1 MRKALTLLITLLLTT
16 CWLYGQ
22 ETRQA
27 HYLPNAQKDMEVKRP
42 DTKPLE
48 NSDADFVAVLA
59 EPTSFTKSA
68 NKGTVQIGSG
78 TTTTSYFPI
87 YAYYG
92 YSYTQQIYLK
102 SEIATAGAITKI
114 RFYLSSTAPNNSNQ
128 WVVYMGHTTKTE
140 FTSTTEWVPFANL
153 TEVFN
158 GTVTFP
164 ASGNWMEINLSTPF
178 NYNNTDNLVIAVDE
192 NAPSYGATTN
202 WLAFNSG
209 TNRGIYYRDD
219 TTNPNPATPPTAY
232 STTTTINQVQLYFPM
247 PYDFSI
253 TYPAGV
259 AVWAGESHNYSV
271 TIKNEGDQND
281 TFTPAIVG
289 DGEWTYGLF
298 QADGTTPLTGSVAIN
313 SGATYNFIVKV
324 TVPATG
330 VSFGETDTE
339 NFTVTSAEGGKVVK
353 NFSITTSALV
363 PIIPSYLQGFDDV
376 EFPPL
381 GWTRTQLATGGG
393 NWTRT
398 TPGANTTAGTM
409 FHNYASGNHN
419 SWIVSPPILL
429 TAGYECTLSFY
440 ERNLY
445 VPADYEYS
453 GVLISTGSSTAGS
466 PDFVEIYESSATIS
480 TFTLKELDISAYA
493 GNTVYIAFVYEGD
506 FAHSWYVD
514 EVKITAVLIPDVDA
528 AAVSVDMYPFTGTGI
543 LADVMGTVKNRGKQN
558 DTFDVSVSITNAEDV
573 EVYTDVK
580 SVTLDPDQVGTVTFD
595 QWQPVEAGAYT
606 VTMTTLLA
614 GDEVP
619 ENDEV
624 TATVT
629 VVDYLLWGKN
639 IDYTNSTSGIVS
651 TNLGGITPGLIETAD
666 DFIIPDGT
674 WLIGAINAKGF
685 RSPSTTIDPTRF
697 MVIIYEDN
705 AGVPGDI
712 VHQELVPVTS
722 VTSPVLTFAEPLI
735 LENGHYWLTVAGHYP
750 TGTVLSSTRWNWTTW
765 NRLTEHEASLRDQ
778 PNVFGDGSDWATLSD
793 FGIANAASTSFS
805 VYGTDVPFIF
815 PEDANFIVDLP
826 EDVSTHVYWLSASS
840 ITSINDG
847 DIDLVEDTDYTIEN
861 DGTYYSTLTFSVEYL
876 STKFTG
882 VGSDDLVLTITFD
895 TGDEVEFTITPEIL
909 TITGI
914 ATFNPLRVILG
925 VPFEDLDLPEE
936 IEVELNNG
944 TTTMLDIVWSAGTYN
959 PATPGTYTL
968 KGEIVLVDGVPANP
982 SNYEATINVIVLY
995 ATNYINE
1002 NFDAITGIPANWTSD
1017 FLNTAAVGVDGTRA
1031 LRRNM
1036 YSASTSTGYWQT
1048 PVVAV
1053 GDDPEFSFMY
1063 KVINY
1068 TGGTATPAANFSIT
1082 VRISNDLGATF
1093 TNVHVINADNHTP
1106 STNFAPIDIDMSG
1119 YAGGYVVVRVEAN
1132 RFDGDFYMIFDDV
1145 KIGSF
1150 YTGNFTIT
1158 DGTDPIENATI
1169 KIGGL
1174 TATTDAQGEAS
1185 MIVPNGTNPLQ
1196 IAAAGFLTYNGTL
1209 TVDGDDVDFDLAMIS
1224 MHTITFNVLDDADGP
1239 ISGVAIAYTGTG
1251 VGYQG
1256 AVELSGSLTTNASGV
1271 ATVIL
1276 PNGEYTFTAYKIGYL
1291 GASGAFEV
1299 SGADL
1304 IVPTI
1309 VLSEA
1314 PPTFSYTAD
1323 WSGGANFGKGL
1334 ANLYTKNQ
1342 TFTFTNIGTGPLEV
1356 DMEDFAI
1363 EGADA
1368 EMFVFAV
1375 DYSGVT
1381 HSLTTGQSATVI
1393 VQFAPTAGGVFN
1405 AQLVYED
1412 VEVELFGEAYAPVTL
1427 PFVEDFEGGTF
1438 DNWIVVNGTQT
1449 NQWHVGIAAGDTDN
1463 LSAMVSNDNGVTNA
1477 YTIGSTSVVHFYMD
1491 FAIPE
1496 IDGGELGDVVLAFDW
1511 KCMGEKI
1518 SLDYDYL
1525 RVYSIAPTVTPV
1537 AGTLLTGELGT
1548 YNMNAS
1554 WQRATL
1560 NIPVEQFGTTRRIVF
1575 SWRNDSSGGTQPPA
1589 AVDNILIGEPFDV
1602 SFAVSDQTGAEIPNA
1617 TITLNGIVNAEGN
1630 YTFENLIL
1638 LPGDYEYSV
1647 NAPGHEGFE
1656 GVITLNLENIEG
1668 YEVVLNKFYNINFT
1682 VTDYYTH
1689 APLADAIFEFDGAAY
1704 DLDEHGKVTLEV
1716 LNGDYNYSLMYA
1728 GYSPVADEV
1737 TVLNGNVNVNILLVP
1752 AAEILTFT
1760 IPEQVYP
1767 ADIDWENGTIEVM
1780 VNFEANMAALT
1791 PTIGLSPGATVDPES
1806 GVAQDFN
1813 SPVVYTVTGFD
1824 GTDEVV
1830 KEWTVTVA
1838 IADETA
1844 TRILTFTF
1852 EDASIVDDV
1861 EIDYDLSTID
1871 VYVVFGTNI
1880 AEQTPTVTISFG
1892 ASINPIPGY
1901 GDFTDFEVPVTYT
1914 VTAADG
1920 VTVADWVVT
1929 IHESPNT
1936 AADIEAFTLAEE
1948 IAPADI
1954 DNEELTV
1961 KVRVAVGTDRTK
1973 LTPTIEISENA
1984 TILPA
1989 SGVEVDLSEPFEYLV
2004 TSQSGVEKTWT
2015 AYALN
2020 WDASLSVITV
2030 AGTPVADFD
2039 AEVFEY
2045 TVEVPYGTTTAPV
2058 VLATTTD
2065 PNATYEVENAE
2076 EMPGT
2081 TVITATAEDGIA
2093 TLTYSVEFTIAPP
2106 NTDATLANLTVNG
2119 VAIAGFDPDV
2129 LEYEMELPYGTIVVP
2144 TVVGTP
2150 TDPNAT
2156 VVVTPA
2162 AALPGITE
2170 VLVTA
2175 EDGETELTYTVEF
2188 TIAPPTLY
2196 ELPFA
2201 EDFTGIATGAIPT
2214 DWTRTHSHWG
2224 VVATNNAGGTSPEMR
2239 FYWSPT
2245 TTATFRLTTPFID
2258 ATNFNGDLYMS
2269 FRHRLDWFSNTFNI
2283 SAQITTD
2290 AGATWDVLWNVNA
2303 TADIPAQLL
2312 EFDLNDYK
2320 GEIIQIAFVYVGNS
2334 YDVNYWNFDDL
2345 YIGEAPEKYTLTLV
2359 ANPTE
2364 GGTVTGGGEYF
2375 DGVSVP
2381 VSAVPNTD
2389 FLFVNWTDEDGDV
2402 VSGNANF
2409 NYIMPAED
2417 VTLTANFLA
2426 IEYFSVTVNVST
2438 NTDESPAGAVVV
2450 LTNQSGDPNY
2460 VYTLTAPA
2468 NGVVVFDEVCVGM
2481 YNLSINLAGYN
2492 AYLQS
2497 NIDIDEDLEL
2507 DALLIE
2513 TIVEPFGLLVETEGL
2528 EAGQALFSWNNVFG
2542 PVLFANF
2549 EEGALPAGWTQTINN
2564 TDTSGPA
2571 PGTWT
2576 VTDYSSTTFAP
2587 FGTYHVGLWWSYD
2600 YQDEWL
2606 ITPEIAIGANFEL
2619 EFWSAVY
2626 LGSPNGDHYYVEVS
2640 TDGGNTWTAIWDAS
2654 ALSGEWNYYDTPIVI
2669 DLAAY
2674 AGQNVHFAFHAEDPP
2689 SNDGLWYIWFID
2701 NVSVGMEGVK
2711 NTLDF
2716 ANFYRYSGKAQGN
2729 NTGIADAISKDGSTW
2744 VMQGTPSKAKSLLG
2758 YNVYLNDVLVTDEPI
2773 EDEEFLF
2780 TNLPDGDYIAGVQS
2794 VFTSGESSI
2803 VTIPFTIEGGVTV
2816 YTVTF
2821 TVINSETEAVLEGV
2835 EITIGN
2841 GTITTDAEGMATISL
2856 PDGTYE
2862 FTADAGEY
2870 YDVYEGSFTVEG
2882 EDLAITVPMNPVGI
2896 TPNILASLEVYP
2908 NPFNHQI
2915 SVRNAEGVNRVV
2927 ITNLIGQVVMD
2938 IPLTSETINT
2948 SDLGKGVYMITFIA
2962 ENGERAIRK
2971 MIKQ

>member
-1 MRKALTLLITLLLTT
+1 MRKTLTLLTFLLI
-16 CWLYGQ
+16 GIF
-22 ETRQA
+22 A
-27 HYLPNAQKDMEVKRP
+27 FAQQHQGSAIK
-42 DTKPLE
+42 
-48 NSDADFVAVLA
+48 
-59 EPTSFTKSA
+59 KSA
-68 NKGTVQIGSG
+68 YKVEQKSHDVKFDAKDDLRAKEEKKIEEFQPYTFVPSRTNQKG
-78 TTTTSYFPI
+78 
-87 YAYYG
+87 
-92 YSYTQQIYLK
+92 K
-102 SEIATAGAITKI
+102 
-114 RFYLSSTAPNNSNQ
+114 
-128 WVVYMGHTTKTE
+128 
-140 FTSTTEWVPFANL
+140 ANL
-153 TEVFN
+153 NEGFED
-158 GTVTFP
+158 VTFP
-164 ASGNWMEINLSTPF
+164 PEGWKVINGGDANTWIRSTVTPISGSASARIQWGSTAHNDWLITPPLAPAAGNSSISFWSKNQSAGLMELFNVKLSTTG
-178 NYNNTDNLVIAVDE
+178 NDE
-192 NAPSYGATTN
+192 SDFTITLASNVGPGTTAQQYTYD
-202 WLAFNSG
+202 L
-209 TNRGIYYRDD
+209 
-219 TTNPNPATPPTAY
+219 TAY
-232 STTTTINQVQLYFPM
+232 IGQVVYVAVQAISTDMYYLYVDDFEGP
-247 PYDFSI
+247 PIYVASYDFDLVVPNGASVA
-253 TYPAGV
+253 AGQ
-259 AVWAGESHNYSV
+259 SHDYTV
-271 TIKNEGDQND
+271 TIKNTGVEDD
-281 TFTPAIVG
+281 TFTPAING
-289 DGEWTYGLF
+289 DGDWTYTLF
-298 QADGTTPLTGSVAIN
+298 ETDGTTPLTGAVAVN
-313 SGATYNFIVKV
+313 ADATYDFIVRV

-330 VSFGETDTE
+330 VSMGDTDTE

-353 NFSITTSALV
+353 NFSITPSALV
-363 PIIPSYLQGFDDV
+363 PIIPPYLQGFDDV

-381 GWTRTQLATGGG
+381 GWTRTQLGTGGG

-429 TAGYECTLSFY
+429 TAGYECALSFY
-440 ERNLY
+440 ERNAF
-445 VPADYEYS
+445 VPADYGYS
-453 GVLISTGSSTAGS
+453 GVLISTGSGVAGS
-466 PDFVEIYESSATIS
+466 TDFVEIYESNTGIS

-506 FAHSWYVD
+506 FAHSWTVD

-685 RSPSTTIDPTRF
+685 RSPSTSIDPTRF

-750 TGTVLSSTRWNWTTW
+750 TGTVLTSTRWNWTTW

-815 PEDANFIVDLP
+815 PEDANFIVDLS

-847 DIDLVEDTDYTIEN
+847 DMDLVEDTDYTIEH
-861 DGTYYSTLTFSVEYL
+861 DGTYYSTITFPVSYL
-876 STKFTG
+876 STKFTEG
-882 VGSDDLVLTITFD
+882 NLDDLVLTITFD
-895 TGDEVEFTITPEIL
+895 TGDEAEFTITPEIL

-944 TTTMLDIVWSAGTYN
+944 TTTMLDVVWSEGTYT
-959 PATPGTYTL
+959 PDTPGTYAL
-968 KGEIVLVDGVPANP
+968 EGEIVLVDGVPANP
-982 SNYEATINVIVLY
+982 NDLVAEINVIVLY
-995 ATNYINE
+995 TANYINE

-1017 FLNTAAVGVDGTRA
+1017 FLNIASAGVDGSRA

-1036 YSASTSTGYWQT
+1036 WSASTSTGYWQV
-1048 PVVAV
+1048 PIVAV
-1053 GDDPEFSFMY
+1053 GDDPELSFMY
-1063 KVINY
+1063 KVVNY
-1068 TGGTATPAANFSIT
+1068 SGGIPTPAENFDIT
-1082 VRISNDLGATF
+1082 ILISNDLGVTF
-1093 TNVHVINADNHTP
+1093 DEVYVIDEDNHIV
-1106 STNFAPIDIDMSG
+1106 SDQFALVDIDIT
-1119 YAGGYVVVRVEAN
+1119 GYVGQHIIVRMEAN
-1132 RFDGDFYMIFDDV
+1132 RYNGDFYMIFDDV

-1185 MIVPNGTNPLQ
+1185 MVVPNGTNPLQ
-1196 IAAAGFLTYNGTL
+1196 ITAAGFLTYNGTL

-1224 MHTITFNVLDDADGP
+1224 LHTITFNVLDDADDP

-1251 VGYQG
+1251 VGYDG
-1256 AVELSGSLTTNASGV
+1256 DVELSGSLTTNASGV

-1276 PNGEYTFTAYKIGYL
+1276 PNGEYEYTALKDGYL
-1291 GASGAFEV
+1291 PVTDEFEV
-1299 SGADL
+1299 TGDL
-1304 IVPTI
+1304 TVDITMND
-1309 VLSEA
+1309 A
-1314 PPTFSYTAD
+1314 PPTLVVNPMTVDFEVVTVYETSTKTITLKNIGMGTLTIAPED
-1323 WSGGANFGKGL
+1323 ITLEGDAAFTLNNL
-1334 ANLYTKNQ
+1334 AAEANLATSQ
-1342 TFTFTNIGTGPLEV
+1342 TTTISVAFNPQAHGIHTAT
-1356 DMEDFAI
+1356 
-1363 EGADA
+1363 
-1368 EMFVFAV
+1368 
-1375 DYSGVT
+1375 
-1381 HSLTTGQSATVI
+1381 LTIIDS
-1393 VQFAPTAGGVFN
+1393 
-1405 AQLVYED
+1405 ED
-1412 VEVELFGEAYAPVTL
+1412 VETVIGITGSGWAASLPFAENFTGTTYPPQKWTRGNGLLQETMPPLTSSTAWVHGRFGNQGTVNNSARLNLYGTLRKEWLITPTLNLGDVEGNFVLEFDAAYTTWNSTNPPNMTGDDDKFAVVISWDGGQTWSSTNVLRLWDNDESEYVLNEIPHTGARYSIAFEGEGYVKLGFYAESTESNADNDLFVTNLTLTQVYPVTL
-1427 PFVEDFEGGTF
+1427 TFV
-1438 DNWIVVNGTQT
+1438 DNTPENNPVANA
-1449 NQWHVGIAAGDTDN
+1449 GIT
-1463 LSAMVSNDNGVTNA
+1463 
-1477 YTIGSTSVVHFYMD
+1477 
-1491 FAIPE
+1491 
-1496 IDGGELGDVVLAFDW
+1496 IDGKTYTTNTEGEVMFDLPDGEYSWAVSTAGYANAVVEFEVAGAAVEETVVL
-1511 KCMGEKI
+1511 EK
-1518 SLDYDYL
+1518 Y
-1525 RVYSIAPTVTPV
+1525 
-1537 AGTLLTGELGT
+1537 
-1548 YNMNAS
+1548 
-1554 WQRATL
+1554 W
-1560 NIPVEQFGTTRRIVF
+1560 
-1575 SWRNDSSGGTQPPA
+1575 
-1589 AVDNILIGEPFDV
+1589 
-1602 SFAVSDQTGAEIPNA
+1602 
-1617 TITLNGIVNAEGN
+1617 
-1630 YTFENLIL
+1630 
-1638 LPGDYEYSV
+1638 
-1647 NAPGHEGFE
+1647 
-1656 GVITLNLENIEG
+1656 
-1668 YEVVLNKFYNINFT
+1668 NINFT
-1682 VTDYYTH
+1682 VTDYYTGV
-1689 APLADAIFEFDGAAY
+1689 ALSEAIFEFEDNPYA
-1704 DLDEHGKVTLEV
+1704 LDENGKVTFTR
-1716 LNGDYNYSLMYA
+1716 LNGEYEYSVMYA
-1728 GYSPVADEV
+1728 GYAPVEDEV
-1737 TVLNGNVNVNILLVP
+1737 IVLHNNVNVNIKLIP

-1767 ADIDWENGTIEVM
+1767 ADIDWDNGTIEVM
-1780 VNFEANMAALT
+1780 VNFEANLAALT

-1806 GVAQDFN
+1806 GVAQDFTN
-1813 SPVVYTVTGFD
+1813 PVVYTVTGFD

-1852 EDASIVDDV
+1852 EDAAIVDDV

-1920 VTVADWVVT
+1920 VTVTDWVVT

-1936 AADIEAFTLAEE
+1936 AAEIESFTLAEE
-1948 IAPADI
+1948 IVPAVI
-1954 DNEELTV
+1954 DNDELTV
-1961 KVRVAVGTDRTK
+1961 EVRVAVGTDRTK

-2020 WDASLSVITV
+2020 WDASLSAITV
-2030 AGTPVADFD
+2030 GGTALEDFE
-2039 AEVFEY
+2039 AEVFDY
-2045 TVEVPYGTTTAPV
+2045 TVEVPYGTTTAPA

-2065 PNATYEVENAE
+2065 PNATYEVEDAE

-2081 TVITATAEDGIA
+2081 TVITVTAEDGIA

-2106 NTDATLANLTVNG
+2106 NTDATLANLTVDG
-2119 VAIAGFDPDV
+2119 VAIAGFAPDV

-2162 AALPGITE
+2162 AALPGITV

-2175 EDGETELTYTVEF
+2175 EDGTTELTYTVEF
-2188 TIAPPTLY
+2188 TVAPPTLY

-2201 EDFTGIATGAIPT
+2201 EDFTGVATGAIPT

-2258 ATNFNGDLYMS
+2258 ATNFDGDLYMS
-2269 FRHRLDWFSNTFNI
+2269 FRHRLDWYSNTFNI

-2345 YIGEAPEKYTLTLV
+2345 YIGEAPVKYTLTLV
-2359 ANPTE
+2359 ADPAE

-2381 VSAVPNTD
+2381 VSAVPNTG
-2389 FLFVNWTDEDGDV
+2389 FLFVNWTNEDGDV
-2402 VSGNANF
+2402 VNSNANF
-2409 NYIMPAED
+2409 NFTMPAED

-2438 NTDESPAGAVVV
+2438 NTEESPEGAVVV
-2450 LTNQSGDPNY
+2450 LTNQSGDPDY
-2460 VYTLTAPA
+2460 VYTLTAPE

-2492 AYLQS
+2492 AYLQED
-2497 NIDIDEDLEL
+2497 IDVDEDLEL

-2542 PVLFANF
+2542 PVLFENF
-2549 EEGALPAGWTQTINN
+2549 EEGTLPDGWTQTINN

-2626 LGSPNGDHYYVEVS
+2626 FGSTNGDHYYVKVS

-2654 ALSGEWNYYDTPIVI
+2654 AQSGEWNYYDTPIVI

-2689 SNDGLWYIWFID
+2689 SNDGLWYVWFID

-2773 EDEEFLF
+2773 DDEEFLF

-2841 GTITTDAEGMATISL
+2841 GTITTDAEGIATISL
-2856 PDGTYE
+2856 PDGTYQ
-2862 FTADAGEY
+2862 FTANAGEL
-2870 YDVYEGSFTVEG
+2870 YDVYTDEFTVEG

-2948 SDLGKGVYMITFIA
+2948 ADLGKGVYMITFIA